1 MQHRNQLRPGEPLE
15 RAHSIN
21 PIITRELGSLLCV
34 IERQVNIM
42 TRASRLHTLYIQYMY
57 KYTTSSEQFSEY
69 REREN
74 ES

>member
-1 MQHRNQLRPGEPLE
+1 MLK
-15 RAHSIN
+15 AIN
-21 PIITRELGSLLCV
+21 PIITHELGSLLCV

-57 KYTTSSEQFSEY
+57 KYKYTTSSEQFSEY